1 MKLCFSLDVSPNTH
15 FLIVSLCNNTKR
27 RNVLKSHFW
36 KQKVFKSSFWSPWLS
51 CMKMQLL
58 FCINSGISVMEILY
72 YWLMIIFK
80 FLLEECNFLLLHPL
94 ILLCLSNFRNKN
106 SVMFKSFS
114 VKNTVNSFNLIFY
127 NSILSVFQKLSQKK
141 SSDKWIMCDTSYE
154 VSQKLVW
161 VL

>member
-1 MKLCFSLDVSPNTH
+1 MSVCVRTHREEMFWSLIFEN
-15 FLIVSLCNNTKR
+15 KR
-27 RNVLKSHFW
+27 
-36 KQKVFKSSFWSPWLS
+36 VFKSSLWSPWLS

-58 FCINSGISVMEILY
+58 FCINSRISVMEILY

-94 ILLCLSNFRNKN
+94 ILLWLSNFRNKN

-154 VSQKLVW
+154 VS
-161 VL
+161 